1 MPLRHTYFTPGIV
14 AALLCSLCSVPSVRG
29 QERLTSTASNSPLQT
44 EFENRSLRPGTD
56 MRDAYLRNPALI
68 HRMVGERRYFS
79 AENPGFVR
87 EKPGTIFIA
96 ADGASG
102 RQEGDYLPYEGQ
114 EFRDFSVRADGYKQ
128 GDRATFFAR
137 IGFTAGGNDNV
148 GWSALRNPGLYWPYI
163 VADSTGGD
171 FRYEKYDLMCGYSF
185 RLGRFDL
192 GMSGEYTGDFAFRQN
207 DPRIEDI
214 STWLTFKAGAAYA
227 FRRHVIALNAEFMHH
242 RQHADVKHFR
252 TGQFA
257 GFFIEYGFGMF
268 DYIFS
273 PIFNSMEQRQ
283 HINAY
288 GVNLTFNSDPSRAL
302 RLNLLLGYGRETM
315 KTEENNYKVNLYRA
329 PANTFDADLG
339 ILWNDRRWGA
349 EFLVKAAYED
359 KKGTENIFERYSSS
373 QDGVDVY
380 DFRKIGEQNRYGM
393 KRLDGSAE
401 LKVSRFLG
409 RHYTVSLLGG
419 VGYMMREETYKDH
432 DYLIRNVLLTP
443 SLGIGARYSGEK
455 FDVELRGCWS
465 HRTVPES
472 RYEVGVDLEKNTEFQ
487 HAFTTYAYYANTAEL
502 YTAELTVARHF
513 RFGTFGL
520 RGQMLCGR
528 GNRIPIFPAT
538 SRPYHRRRSIRSAG
552 RRTGTTRSGSGCRCS
567 PFFNRKQSN
576 SIHTHKHGRNG
587 NKSIGRRMLF
597 MQPDVRQRPDRS
609 RRTGVG
615 SGGGVHSRHHEG
627 IAVRGAAD
635 AGAHHRRK
643 GRILRPRPVGG
654 RNQGNIEKV
663 SITN

>member
-102 RQEGDYLPYEGQ
+102 RQEGDYLPYEGR

-349 EFLVKAAYED
+349 EFLVKAVYED
-359 KKGTENIFERYSSS
+359 KKGTENIFERYISSS

-528 GNRIPIFPAT
+528 GNRIPEAVYDLSRYEQAVPST
-538 SRPYHRRRSIRSAG
+538 SQHTIS
-552 RRTGTTRSGSGCRCS
+552 RT
-567 PFFNRKQSN
+567 
-576 SIHTHKHGRNG
+576 
-587 NKSIGRRMLF
+587 
-597 MQPDVRQRPDRS
+597 PDRHDS
-609 RRTGVG
+609 VWFR
-615 SGGGVHSRHHEG
+615 
-627 IAVRGAAD
+627 
-635 AGAHHRRK
+635 
-643 GRILRPRPVGG
+643 
-654 RNQGNIEKV
+654 V
-663 SITN
+663 SLFTVF

>member
-302 RLNLLLGYGRETM
+302 RLNLLLGYGR
-315 KTEENNYKVNLYRA
+315 
-329 PANTFDADLG
+329 
-339 ILWNDRRWGA
+339 
-349 EFLVKAAYED
+349 
-359 KKGTENIFERYSSS
+359 
-373 QDGVDVY
+373 
-380 DFRKIGEQNRYGM
+380 
-393 KRLDGSAE
+393 
-401 LKVSRFLG
+401 
-409 RHYTVSLLGG
+409 
-419 VGYMMREETYKDH
+419 
-432 DYLIRNVLLTP
+432 
-443 SLGIGARYSGEK
+443 
-455 FDVELRGCWS
+455 
-465 HRTVPES
+465 
-472 RYEVGVDLEKNTEFQ
+472 
-487 HAFTTYAYYANTAEL
+487 
-502 YTAELTVARHF
+502 
-513 RFGTFGL
+513 
-520 RGQMLCGR
+520 
-528 GNRIPIFPAT
+528 
-538 SRPYHRRRSIRSAG
+538 
-552 RRTGTTRSGSGCRCS
+552 
-567 PFFNRKQSN
+567 
-576 SIHTHKHGRNG
+576 
-587 NKSIGRRMLF
+587 
-597 MQPDVRQRPDRS
+597 
-609 RRTGVG
+609 
-615 SGGGVHSRHHEG
+615 
-627 IAVRGAAD
+627 
-635 AGAHHRRK
+635 
-643 GRILRPRPVGG
+643 
-654 RNQGNIEKV
+654 
-663 SITN
+663 

>member
-359 KKGTENIFERYSSS
+359 KKGTENIFERYISSS

-419 VGYMMREETYKDH
+419 VGYMRREETYKDH

-528 GNRIPIFPAT
+528 GNRIPEAVYDLSRYEQAVPSTSQHTI
-538 SRPYHRRRSIRSAG
+538 SRPPARHDSVRFQVSQYTIFKQK
-552 RRTGTTRSGSGCRCS
+552 TIK
-567 PFFNRKQSN
+567 FNSY
-576 SIHTHKHGRNG
+576 T
-587 NKSIGRRMLF
+587 
-597 MQPDVRQRPDRS
+597 
-609 RRTGVG
+609 
-615 SGGGVHSRHHEG
+615 
-627 IAVRGAAD
+627 
-635 AGAHHRRK
+635 
-643 GRILRPRPVGG
+643 
-654 RNQGNIEKV
+654 
-663 SITN
+663 

>member
-1 MPLRHTYFTPGIV
+1 MVTESLNLAVISVANGNQALISIPGFGNIV
-14 AALLCSLCSVPSVRG
+14 LLENKASGNPGSCLIHSPSPF
-29 QERLTSTASNSPLQT
+29 QSCL
-44 EFENRSLRPGTD
+44 FKIRPGTD

-359 KKGTENIFERYSSS
+359 KKGTENIFERYISSS

-432 DYLIRNVLLTP
+432 DYLIRNVLLTS

-528 GNRIPIFPAT
+528 GNRIPEAVYDLSRYEQAVPST
-538 SRPYHRRRSIRSAG
+538 SQHTIS
-552 RRTGTTRSGSGCRCS
+552 RT
-567 PFFNRKQSN
+567 
-576 SIHTHKHGRNG
+576 
-587 NKSIGRRMLF
+587 
-597 MQPDVRQRPDRS
+597 PDRHDS
-609 RRTGVG
+609 VWFR
-615 SGGGVHSRHHEG
+615 
-627 IAVRGAAD
+627 
-635 AGAHHRRK
+635 
-643 GRILRPRPVGG
+643 
-654 RNQGNIEKV
+654 V
-663 SITN
+663 SLFTVF

>member
-87 EKPGTIFIA
+87 EKPGTIFIS

-102 RQEGDYLPYEGQ
+102 RQEGDYLPYEGR

-359 KKGTENIFERYSSS
+359 KKGTENIFERYISSS

-528 GNRIPIFPAT
+528 GNRIPEAGYDLSRYEQAVPST
-538 SRPYHRRRSIRSAG
+538 SQHTIS
-552 RRTGTTRSGSGCRCS
+552 RT
-567 PFFNRKQSN
+567 
-576 SIHTHKHGRNG
+576 
-587 NKSIGRRMLF
+587 
-597 MQPDVRQRPDRS
+597 PDRHDS
-609 RRTGVG
+609 VWFR
-615 SGGGVHSRHHEG
+615 
-627 IAVRGAAD
+627 
-635 AGAHHRRK
+635 
-643 GRILRPRPVGG
+643 
-654 RNQGNIEKV
+654 V
-663 SITN
+663 SLFTVF

>member
-359 KKGTENIFERYSSS
+359 KKGTENIFERYISSS

-528 GNRIPIFPAT
+528 GNRIRSFPL
-538 SRPYHRRRSIRSAG
+538 RAG
-552 RRTGTTRSGSGCRCS
+552 RT
-567 PFFNRKQSN
+567 
-576 SIHTHKHGRNG
+576 IDVAAYD
-587 NKSIGRRMLF
+587 
-597 MQPDVRQRPDRS
+597 QPDAGPARLGLVP
-609 RRTGVG
+609 GVAVHRFLTENNQIQFIHINTEEMEIKVL
-615 SGGGVHSRHHEG
+615 GGGCSSCSQMYDNAR
-627 IAVRGAAD
+627 IAVDELGLDLEVEFIHDITKALQYEVLQMPALIID
-635 AGAHHRRK
+635 EKAVSF
-643 GRILRPRPVGG
+643 GRDLSVDEIKEILKKYR
-654 RNQGNIEKV
+654 
-663 SITN
+663 

>member
-79 AENPGFVR
+79 AENPGFVK

-339 ILWNDRRWGA
+339 ILWNDRRWA
-349 EFLVKAAYED
+349 RNFWCRPLMRIKRE
-359 KKGTENIFERYSSS
+359 
-373 QDGVDVY
+373 
-380 DFRKIGEQNRYGM
+380 RKISSNVIFR
-393 KRLDGSAE
+393 RL
-401 LKVSRFLG
+401 
-409 RHYTVSLLGG
+409 
-419 VGYMMREETYKDH
+419 
-432 DYLIRNVLLTP
+432 
-443 SLGIGARYSGEK
+443 
-455 FDVELRGCWS
+455 
-465 HRTVPES
+465 RTVWTCTISARSEN
-472 RYEVGVDLEKNTEFQ
+472 R
-487 HAFTTYAYYANTAEL
+487 TAME
-502 YTAELTVARHF
+502 
-513 RFGTFGL
+513 
-520 RGQMLCGR
+520 
-528 GNRIPIFPAT
+528 
-538 SRPYHRRRSIRSAG
+538 
-552 RRTGTTRSGSGCRCS
+552 
-567 PFFNRKQSN
+567 
-576 SIHTHKHGRNG
+576 
-587 NKSIGRRMLF
+587 
-597 MQPDVRQRPDRS
+597 
-609 RRTGVG
+609 
-615 SGGGVHSRHHEG
+615 
-627 IAVRGAAD
+627 
-635 AGAHHRRK
+635 
-643 GRILRPRPVGG
+643 
-654 RNQGNIEKV
+654 
-663 SITN
+663 

>member
-315 KTEENNYKVNLYRA
+315 KTEENNYKVNLCRA

-359 KKGTENIFERYSSS
+359 KKGTENIFERYISSS

-528 GNRIPIFPAT
+528 GNRIPEAVYDLSRYEQAVPST
-538 SRPYHRRRSIRSAG
+538 SQHTIS
-552 RRTGTTRSGSGCRCS
+552 RT
-567 PFFNRKQSN
+567 
-576 SIHTHKHGRNG
+576 
-587 NKSIGRRMLF
+587 
-597 MQPDVRQRPDRS
+597 PDRHDS
-609 RRTGVG
+609 VWFR
-615 SGGGVHSRHHEG
+615 
-627 IAVRGAAD
+627 
-635 AGAHHRRK
+635 
-643 GRILRPRPVGG
+643 
-654 RNQGNIEKV
+654 V
-663 SITN
+663 SLFTVF

>member
-359 KKGTENIFERYSSS
+359 KKGTENIFEHYISSS

-528 GNRIPIFPAT
+528 GNRIPEAVYDLSRYEQAVPST
-538 SRPYHRRRSIRSAG
+538 SQHTIS
-552 RRTGTTRSGSGCRCS
+552 RT
-567 PFFNRKQSN
+567 
-576 SIHTHKHGRNG
+576 
-587 NKSIGRRMLF
+587 
-597 MQPDVRQRPDRS
+597 PDRHDS
-609 RRTGVG
+609 VWFR
-615 SGGGVHSRHHEG
+615 
-627 IAVRGAAD
+627 
-635 AGAHHRRK
+635 
-643 GRILRPRPVGG
+643 
-654 RNQGNIEKV
+654 V
-663 SITN
+663 SLFTVF

>member
-359 KKGTENIFERYSSS
+359 KKGTENIFERYISSS

-528 GNRIPIFPAT
+528 GNRIPEAVYDLSRYEQAVPST
-538 SRPYHRRRSIRSAG
+538 SQHTIS
-552 RRTGTTRSGSGCRCS
+552 RT
-567 PFFNRKQSN
+567 
-576 SIHTHKHGRNG
+576 
-587 NKSIGRRMLF
+587 
-597 MQPDVRQRPDRS
+597 PDRHDS
-609 RRTGVG
+609 VWFRVSLFTVFCMKILPAGLEIFTENRRLDLAFP
-615 SGGGVHSRHHEG
+615 SNPG
-627 IAVRGAAD
+627 ITFA
-635 AGAHHRRK
+635 
-643 GRILRPRPVGG
+643 PRT
-654 RNQGNIEKV
+654 KM
-663 SITN
+663 TD

>member
-359 KKGTENIFERYSSS
+359 KKGTESIFERYISSS

-528 GNRIPIFPAT
+528 GNRIPEAVYDLSRYEQAVPST
-538 SRPYHRRRSIRSAG
+538 SQHTIS
-552 RRTGTTRSGSGCRCS
+552 RT
-567 PFFNRKQSN
+567 
-576 SIHTHKHGRNG
+576 
-587 NKSIGRRMLF
+587 
-597 MQPDVRQRPDRS
+597 PDRHDS
-609 RRTGVG
+609 VWFR
-615 SGGGVHSRHHEG
+615 
-627 IAVRGAAD
+627 
-635 AGAHHRRK
+635 
-643 GRILRPRPVGG
+643 
-654 RNQGNIEKV
+654 V
-663 SITN
+663 SLFTVF

>member
-359 KKGTENIFERYSSS
+359 KKGPENIFERYISSS

-528 GNRIPIFPAT
+528 GNRIPEAVYDLSRYEQAVPST
-538 SRPYHRRRSIRSAG
+538 SQHTIS
-552 RRTGTTRSGSGCRCS
+552 RT
-567 PFFNRKQSN
+567 
-576 SIHTHKHGRNG
+576 
-587 NKSIGRRMLF
+587 
-597 MQPDVRQRPDRS
+597 PDRHDS
-609 RRTGVG
+609 VWFR
-615 SGGGVHSRHHEG
+615 
-627 IAVRGAAD
+627 
-635 AGAHHRRK
+635 
-643 GRILRPRPVGG
+643 
-654 RNQGNIEKV
+654 V
-663 SITN
+663 SLFTVF

>member
-1 MPLRHTYFTPGIV
+1 
-14 AALLCSLCSVPSVRG
+14 
-29 QERLTSTASNSPLQT
+29 
-44 EFENRSLRPGTD
+44 
-56 MRDAYLRNPALI
+56 
-68 HRMVGERRYFS
+68 
-79 AENPGFVR
+79 
-87 EKPGTIFIA
+87 
-96 ADGASG
+96 
-102 RQEGDYLPYEGQ
+102 
-114 EFRDFSVRADGYKQ
+114 
-128 GDRATFFAR
+128 
-137 IGFTAGGNDNV
+137 
-148 GWSALRNPGLYWPYI
+148 
-163 VADSTGGD
+163 
-171 FRYEKYDLMCGYSF
+171 MCGYSF

-192 GMSGEYTGDFAFRQN
+192 GVSGEYTGDFAFRQN

-214 STWLTFKAGAAYA
+214 STWLTLKAGAAYT

-359 KKGTENIFERYSSS
+359 KKGTENIFERYISSS

-419 VGYMMREETYKDH
+419 VGYMMREETYKGH

-455 FDVELRGCWS
+455 FDVELHGCWS

-487 HAFTTYAYYANTAEL
+487 HAFTTYAYYAHTAEL

-528 GNRIPIFPAT
+528 GNRIPEAVYDLSRYEQAVPST
-538 SRPYHRRRSIRSAG
+538 SQHTIS
-552 RRTGTTRSGSGCRCS
+552 RT
-567 PFFNRKQSN
+567 
-576 SIHTHKHGRNG
+576 
-587 NKSIGRRMLF
+587 
-597 MQPDVRQRPDRS
+597 PDRHDS
-609 RRTGVG
+609 VWFR
-615 SGGGVHSRHHEG
+615 
-627 IAVRGAAD
+627 
-635 AGAHHRRK
+635 
-643 GRILRPRPVGG
+643 
-654 RNQGNIEKV
+654 V
-663 SITN
+663 SLFTVF

>member
-339 ILWNDRRWGA
+339 LLWNDRRWGA

-359 KKGTENIFERYSSS
+359 KKGTENIVDRNISSS
-373 QDGVDVY
+373 QDGEDVD
-380 DFRKIGEQNRYGM
+380 DFRKIGAQNRYGM

-528 GNRIPIFPAT
+528 GNRIPEAVYDLSRYEQAVPST
-538 SRPYHRRRSIRSAG
+538 SQHTIS
-552 RRTGTTRSGSGCRCS
+552 RT
-567 PFFNRKQSN
+567 
-576 SIHTHKHGRNG
+576 
-587 NKSIGRRMLF
+587 
-597 MQPDVRQRPDRS
+597 PDRHDS
-609 RRTGVG
+609 VWFR
-615 SGGGVHSRHHEG
+615 
-627 IAVRGAAD
+627 
-635 AGAHHRRK
+635 
-643 GRILRPRPVGG
+643 
-654 RNQGNIEKV
+654 V
-663 SITN
+663 SLFTVF

>member
-359 KKGTENIFERYSSS
+359 KKGTENIFESYISSS

-528 GNRIPIFPAT
+528 GNRIPEAVYDLSRYEQAVPST
-538 SRPYHRRRSIRSAG
+538 SQHTIS
-552 RRTGTTRSGSGCRCS
+552 RT
-567 PFFNRKQSN
+567 
-576 SIHTHKHGRNG
+576 
-587 NKSIGRRMLF
+587 
-597 MQPDVRQRPDRS
+597 PDRHDS
-609 RRTGVG
+609 VWFR
-615 SGGGVHSRHHEG
+615 
-627 IAVRGAAD
+627 
-635 AGAHHRRK
+635 
-643 GRILRPRPVGG
+643 
-654 RNQGNIEKV
+654 V
-663 SITN
+663 SLFTVF